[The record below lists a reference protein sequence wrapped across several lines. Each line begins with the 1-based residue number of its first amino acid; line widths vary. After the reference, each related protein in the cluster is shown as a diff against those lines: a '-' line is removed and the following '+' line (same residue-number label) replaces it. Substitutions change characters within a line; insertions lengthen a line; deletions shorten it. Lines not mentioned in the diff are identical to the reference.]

1 MNKKH
6 LLGGAALAALVALAA
21 GRADAAALTYDLTC
35 IISSSLSCGQPSYG
49 TVTFAD
55 DATHP
60 QKVDV
65 TIDLTGNQEK
75 VQSFY
80 FNYNDAIFGNSTSF
94 IFSGDVTTYS
104 INENQQKADGY
115 SAGKFDIQ
123 TPNHGNIGTEP
134 ISFII
139 GRTGVDLDPDD
150 FEFRD
155 TSNKLYNAVH
165 IGNCDVGA
173 CSHAARQHL
182 GRRARGAGAGRRSSH
197 RSGAGARR
205 SGSARN
211 RAARH
216 GLRRSATNDRFPGPT
231 PRRGHRAL
239 IQLRPNSNRPAGS
252 VSARIKG
259 GPDRSTRSC
268 NRTAV
273 TPSGR
278 KPGCA

>member
-65 TIDLTGNQEK
+65 TIDLIGNQEK

-94 IFSGDVTTYS
+94 VFSGDVTTYS

-139 GRTGVDLDPDD
+139 GRGMDLDPDD

-173 CSHAARQHL
+173 CSHEHDSIWVGAPEAHALVVEARVVPAPEPAGL
-182 GRRARGAGAGRRSSH
+182 GLLATGLLGMVFAIRQRTIGFQVRRRAAGI
-197 RSGAGARR
+197 AR
-205 SGSARN
+205 
-211 RAARH
+211 
-216 GLRRSATNDRFPGPT
+216 
-231 PRRGHRAL
+231 
-239 IQLRPNSNRPAGS
+239 
-252 VSARIKG
+252 
-259 GPDRSTRSC
+259 
-268 NRTAV
+268 
-273 TPSGR
+273 
-278 KPGCA
+278 